1 MMNCGENRERII
13 LMLCDELERKER
25 VDLEAHLASCAACA
39 AFLEDERRTSE
50 LLARANE
57 EGPSESLLRR
67 CRDDLHRTLG
77 TLARGSEREG
87 TAPGGLLRR
96 LRWSPAWAAGLLA
109 AGIVVGRILPGT
121 GIRSLGGSPEPASDG
136 AATIANVD
144 FHENDPASD
153 RISLTYDTLRRTSL
167 SGTPDDPR
175 IRRVLVDTLRDN
187 RNAGLRLEALDVL
200 RRHVDDRDVRLALL
214 RAVRED
220 ENAGARLKALEA
232 LKEHAAGDPEVR
244 GVIVQALLKDTNPGM
259 RVRAIDALRGT
270 RGPETLAVLKRLADE
285 DPNEYVRLR
294 SAAMVSEMLPQERVR

>member
-1 MMNCGENRERII
+1 MNCVNNRERII
-13 LMLCDELERKER
+13 LMLCDELGQKER

-50 LLARANE
+50 LLALAGE
-57 EGPSESLLRR
+57 EGPSDSLLRR
-67 CRDDLHRTLG
+67 CRDELHRILG
-77 TLARGSEREG
+77 TLARGNAIEG
-87 TAPGGLLRR
+87 MAPAGLLRR
-96 LRWSPAWAAGLLA
+96 LRWSPAWAAALLA
-109 AGIVVGRILPGT
+109 AGFVVGRVLPGT
-121 GIRSLGGSPEPASDG
+121 GIPSLPGTASDG

-144 FHENDPASD
+144 FRENDPASD
-153 RISLTYDTLRRTSL
+153 RVSLTYDTLRRTSL

-175 IRRVLVDTLRDN
+175 IRRVLVDTVRGN

-200 RRHVDDRDVRLALL
+200 RRHVDDREVRLALL

-232 LKEHAAGDPEVR
+232 LKGHAAGDPEVR
-244 GVIVQALLKDTNPGM
+244 GVILQALLKDTNPGV
-259 RVRAIDALRGT
+259 RVRAIDALRDT